1 MRYLRITGPDM
12 NNGEGCR
19 ITLWLPGC
27 AHKCRGCHNE
37 WTHNYNQGAD
47 FTEDTYVELLEKLTR
62 SYISGL
68 TISGGDPLYQSNDVL
83 ADLYEWITRIRMD
96 MPDKTIWLY
105 TGFNFEDL
113 RGIQMEIAQL
123 CDVIVDGPYIEGLR
137 DVSLPF
143 RGSSN
148 QRIIRIQQQ
157 MTKEEAKSK
166 YIISEQ
172 NKNDM
177 KKSIFK
183 GIINGQEFDNVNDY
197 NARMNELM
205 STGQTIEAST
215 STQIVDVDD
224 NAGCEQKCVVEEE
237 TTPTPDM
244 IPVFGGSNYSSVS
257 AYLDD
262 VVTDDGD
269 ENEKMLDNLS
279 HYLLENHNLITA
291 KLIKMDA
298 HARKHYQRE
307 LQEIFKVINR
317 VQESNKASIANI
329 EPKYEVLRA
338 GANVLELLTAE
349 YSNILDEID
358 KLNDRTFAADPD
370 NSDTTTKVRDKEE
383 LKKLAIDFMKSL
395 GLM

>member
-27 AHKCRGCHNE
+27 AHKCKGCHNE
-37 WTHNYNQGAD
+37 WTHNYDQGAD
-47 FTEDTYVELLEKLTR
+47 FTEDTYVELLEKLTP

-68 TISGGDPLYQSNDVL
+68 TISGGDPLYQSNNVL
-83 ADLYEWITRIRMD
+83 ADLYEWITRIRTD

-113 RGIQMEIAQL
+113 RGIQMEIAQM
-123 CDVIVDGPYIEGLR
+123 CDVIVDGPYIEELR

-215 STQIVDVDD
+215 STQIVDVEEENCNETDCIDMLPGFSNPNSHYIDD
-224 NAGCEQKCVVEEE
+224 NLNKDPQELGALFNDVYYPHISNAVQNMDEHAA
-237 TTPTPDM
+237 
-244 IPVFGGSNYSSVS
+244 SNYLVNIKAILGTINHDQNIS
-257 AYLDD
+257 L
-262 VVTDDGD
+262 G
-269 ENEKMLDNLS
+269 
-279 HYLLENHNLITA
+279 HIQQLENDIRTLNNGLGIIRVYRDLYEA
-291 KLIKMDA
+291 LEEKVNSKLEDLK
-298 HARKHYQRE
+298 
-307 LQEIFKVINR
+307 
-317 VQESNKASIANI
+317 NK
-329 EPKYEVLRA
+329 EVK
-338 GANVLELLTAE
+338 TP
-349 YSNILDEID
+349 S
-358 KLNDRTFAADPD
+358 
-370 NSDTTTKVRDKEE
+370 TTTKTDKDSDQIKKYTLEE
-383 LKKLAIDFMKSL
+383 PRAAINKLAKEIFGSDFSL
-395 GLM
+395 F

>member
-27 AHKCRGCHNE
+27 AHKCKGCHNE

-47 FTEDTYVELLEKLTR
+47 FTEDTYIELLEKLTP

-68 TISGGDPLYQSNDVL
+68 TISGGDPLYQSNNIL

-113 RGIQMEIAQL
+113 RGIQMEIAQM
-123 CDVIVDGPYIEGLR
+123 CDVIVDGPYIEELR

-148 QRIIRIQQQ
+148 QRIIHIQQQ
-157 MTKEEAKSK
+157 PTKEEVKNR

-177 KKSIFK
+177 KKNIFK
-183 GIINGQEFDNVNDY
+183 GIINGQEFDNVKDY
-197 NARMNELM
+197 NTRMNELM
-205 STGQTIEAST
+205 STGQDIQAST
-215 STQIVDVDD
+215 STQIVDVEDE
-224 NAGCEQKCVVEEE
+224 CEEKCEVREEVV
-237 TTPTPDM
+237 PTPDM
-244 IPVFGGSNYSSVS
+244 IPVFGSTNYESVG

-262 VVTDDGD
+262 VVTDNGE
-269 ENEKMLDNLS
+269 ENEKMLDNLER
-279 HYLLENHNLITA
+279 YLIDNHNLITE
-291 KLIKMDA
+291 KLIKMDV
-298 HARKHYQRE
+298 HARKNYKRE
-307 LQEIFKVINR
+307 LQEILAVIKKVHT
-317 VQESNKASIANI
+317 SNEASLANI
-329 EPKYEVLRA
+329 ESKYEVLRA
-338 GANVLELLTAE
+338 GADVLELLTTE
-349 YSNILDEID
+349 YSNLINEID
-358 KLNDRTFAADPD
+358 NLNIRTFTPDTACKVPD
-370 NSDTTTKVRDKEE
+370 NEKVKE
-383 LKKLAIDFMKSL
+383 LATALLHLL
-395 GLM
+395 GVQ

>member
-27 AHKCRGCHNE
+27 AHKCKGCHNE
-37 WTHNYNQGAD
+37 WTHDYNQGAD
-47 FTEDTYVELLEKLTR
+47 FTEDTYVELLEKLTP

-68 TISGGDPLYQSNDVL
+68 TISGGDPLYQSNNVL
-83 ADLYEWITRIRMD
+83 ADLYEWITRIRTD

-113 RGIQMEIAQL
+113 RGIQMEIAQM
-123 CDVIVDGPYIEGLR
+123 CDVIVDGPYIEELR

-148 QRIIRIQQQ
+148 QRIIHIQQQ

-197 NARMNELM
+197 NVRMNELM
-205 STGQTIEAST
+205 SAGQAIEAST
-215 STQIVDVDD
+215 STQVVDTDEKGEVCAKRKEAD
-224 NAGCEQKCVVEEE
+224 
-237 TTPTPDM
+237 PTPDM
-244 IPVFGGSNYSSVS
+244 IPVFGGTKYESVG

-262 VVTDDGD
+262 VVTDNGE
-269 ENEKMLDNLS
+269 ENEKMLDNLER
-279 HYLLENHNLITA
+279 YLIDNHNLITE
-291 KLIKMDA
+291 KLIKMDN
-298 HARKHYQRE
+298 HARKNYGHELRE
-307 LQEIFKVINR
+307 ILNVINK
-317 VQESNKASIANI
+317 VQASNEASIANI
-329 EPKYEVLRA
+329 ESKYEVLRA
-338 GANVLELLTAE
+338 GADVLELLSTE
-349 YSNILDEID
+349 YGNLIKEID
-358 KLNDRTFAADPD
+358 DLNNRTFTPETC
-370 NSDTTTKVRDKEE
+370 NSDAVCKVPDSEKVKE
-383 LKKLAIDFMKSL
+383 LATALLHLL
-395 GLM
+395 GVQ

>member
-27 AHKCRGCHNE
+27 AHKCKGCHNE

-47 FTEDTYVELLEKLTR
+47 FTEDTYVELLEKLTP

-68 TISGGDPLYQSNDVL
+68 TISGGDPLYQSNNVL
-83 ADLYEWITRIRMD
+83 ADLYEWITRIRTD

-113 RGIQMEIAQL
+113 RGIQMEIAQM
-123 CDVIVDGPYIEGLR
+123 CDVIVDGPYIEELR

-148 QRIIRIQQQ
+148 QRIIHIQQQ

-197 NARMNELM
+197 NVRMNELM
-205 STGQTIEAST
+205 SAGQAIEAST
-215 STQIVDVDD
+215 STQVVDTDEKGK
-224 NAGCEQKCVVEEE
+224 ACVKREEVA
-237 TTPTPDM
+237 PVPDM
-244 IPVFGGSNYSSVS
+244 IPVFGGTKYESVG

-262 VVTDDGD
+262 VVTDNGE
-269 ENEKMLDNLS
+269 ENEKMLDNLER
-279 HYLLENHNLITA
+279 YLIDNHNLISE
-291 KLIKMDA
+291 KLVKMDG
-298 HARKHYQRE
+298 HARKNYGRE
-307 LQEIFKVINR
+307 LSEILNVINK
-317 VQESNKASIANI
+317 VQTSNEASIANI
-329 EPKYEVLRA
+329 ESKYEVLRA
-338 GANVLELLTAE
+338 GADVLELLTTE
-349 YSNILDEID
+349 YGNLIKEID
-358 KLNDRTFAADPD
+358 DLNNRTFTPETC
-370 NSDTTTKVRDKEE
+370 NSDTACKVPDSEKVKE
-383 LKKLAIDFMKSL
+383 LATALLHLL
-395 GLM
+395 GVQ

>member
-27 AHKCRGCHNE
+27 AHKCKGCHNE

-47 FTEDTYVELLEKLTR
+47 FTEDTYVELLEKLTP

-68 TISGGDPLYQSNDVL
+68 TISGGDPLYQSNNVL
-83 ADLYEWITRIRMD
+83 ADLYEWITRIRTD

-105 TGFNFEDL
+105 TGFKFEDL
-113 RGIQMEIAQL
+113 RGIQMEIAQM
-123 CDVIVDGPYIEGLR
+123 CDVIVDGPYIEELR

-148 QRIIRIQQQ
+148 QRIIHIQQQ

-205 STGQTIEAST
+205 STGQAINAST
-215 STQIVDVDD
+215 STQVIDTDEKGEV
-224 NAGCEQKCVVEEE
+224 CVKREEAD
-237 TTPTPDM
+237 PTPDM
-244 IPVFGGSNYSSVS
+244 IPVFGGTKYESVG

-262 VVTDDGD
+262 VVTDNGE
-269 ENEKMLDNLS
+269 ENEKMLDNLER
-279 HYLLENHNLITA
+279 YLIDNHNLISE
-291 KLIKMDA
+291 KLVKMDG
-298 HARKHYQRE
+298 HARKNYGRE
-307 LQEIFKVINR
+307 LSEILNVINK
-317 VQESNKASIANI
+317 VQASNEASIANI
-329 EPKYEVLRA
+329 ESKYEVLRA
-338 GANVLELLTAE
+338 GADVLELLSTE
-349 YSNILDEID
+349 YGNLIKEID
-358 KLNDRTFAADPD
+358 DLNNRTFTHETHNPGTAYKMPD
-370 NSDTTTKVRDKEE
+370 NEKVKE
-383 LKKLAIDFMKSL
+383 LATALLHLL
-395 GLM
+395 GVQ

>member
-1 MRYLRITGPDM
+1 M

-27 AHKCRGCHNE
+27 AHKCKGCHNE

-47 FTEDTYVELLEKLTR
+47 FTEDTYVELLEKLTP

-68 TISGGDPLYQSNDVL
+68 TISGGDPLYQSNNIL
-83 ADLYEWITRIRMD
+83 ADLYEWITRIRTD

-113 RGIQMEIAQL
+113 RGIQMEIAQM
-123 CDVIVDGPYIEGLR
+123 CDVIVDGPYIEELR

-148 QRIIRIQQQ
+148 QRIIHIQQQ

-166 YIISEQ
+166 YITSEQ

-205 STGQTIEAST
+205 SAGQAIEAST
-215 STQIVDVDD
+215 STQVVDTDEKGEVC
-224 NAGCEQKCVVEEE
+224 AKREGVA
-237 TTPTPDM
+237 PTPDM
-244 IPVFGGSNYSSVS
+244 IPIFGGSNYASVS

-269 ENEKMLDNLS
+269 ENEKMLDNLEC
-279 HYLLENHNLITA
+279 YLIDNHNLISE
-291 KLIKMDA
+291 KLVKMDG
-298 HARKHYQRE
+298 HARKNYERE

-317 VQESNKASIANI
+317 VQESNKTSIANI
-329 EPKYEVLRA
+329 ESKYEVLRA
-338 GANVLELLTAE
+338 GADVLELLSTE
-349 YSNILDEID
+349 YGNLIKEID
-358 KLNDRTFAADPD
+358 DLNNRTFTPETC
-370 NSDTTTKVRDKEE
+370 NSDAVCKVPDSEKVKE
-383 LKKLAIDFMKSL
+383 LAIDFMKSL

>member
-27 AHKCRGCHNE
+27 AHKCKGCHNE

-47 FTEDTYVELLEKLTR
+47 FTEDTYVELLEKLTP

-68 TISGGDPLYQSNDVL
+68 TISGGDPLYQSNNVL
-83 ADLYEWITRIRMD
+83 ADLYEWITRIRTD

-113 RGIQMEIAQL
+113 RGIQMEIAQM
-123 CDVIVDGPYIEGLR
+123 CDVIVDGPYIEELR

-148 QRIIRIQQQ
+148 QRIIHIQQQ

-183 GIINGQEFDNVNDY
+183 GIINGQEFGNVNDY
-197 NARMNELM
+197 NTRMNELM
-205 STGQTIEAST
+205 STGQAINAST
-215 STQIVDVDD
+215 STQIVDTDEKGEVCVKREEVD
-224 NAGCEQKCVVEEE
+224 
-237 TTPTPDM
+237 PTPDM
-244 IPVFGGSNYSSVS
+244 IPVFGGTKYESVS

-262 VVTDDGD
+262 VVTDNGE
-269 ENEKMLDNLS
+269 ENEKMLDNLER
-279 HYLLENHNLITA
+279 YLIDNHNLISE
-291 KLIKMDA
+291 KLVKMDG
-298 HARKHYQRE
+298 HARKNYGRE
-307 LQEIFKVINR
+307 LQEILNVINK
-317 VQESNKASIANI
+317 VQASNEASIANI
-329 EPKYEVLRA
+329 ESKYEVLRA
-338 GANVLELLTAE
+338 GADVLELLTTE
-349 YSNILDEID
+349 YGNLIKEID
-358 KLNDRTFAADPD
+358 DLNNRTFTPETR
-370 NSDTTTKVRDKEE
+370 NSDAVCKVPDAEKVKE
-383 LKKLAIDFMKSL
+383 LATALLHLL
-395 GLM
+395 GVQ

>member
-1 MRYLRITGPDM
+1 MKYLRITGPDM

-27 AHKCRGCHNE
+27 AHKCKGCHNE

-47 FTEDTYVELLEKLTR
+47 FTEDTYVELLEKLTP

-68 TISGGDPLYQSNDVL
+68 TISGGDPLYQSNNVL
-83 ADLYEWITRIRMD
+83 ADLYEWITRIRTD

-113 RGIQMEIAQL
+113 LGIQMEIAQM
-123 CDVIVDGPYIEGLR
+123 CDVIVDGPYIEELR

-148 QRIIRIQQQ
+148 QRIIHIQQQ

-197 NARMNELM
+197 NTRMNELM

-224 NAGCEQKCVVEEE
+224 NAGCEQKCEVSEE

-244 IPVFGGSNYSSVS
+244 IPVFGGSNYASVS

-307 LQEIFKVINR
+307 LQEIFNVINR
-317 VQESNKASIANI
+317 VHESNKASIANI
-329 EPKYEVLRA
+329 ESKYKVLRA
-338 GANVLELLTAE
+338 GANVLELLSTE
-349 YSNILDEID
+349 YGNLIKEID
-358 KLNDRTFAADPD
+358 DLNNRTFTPETC
-370 NSDTTTKVRDKEE
+370 NSDAVCKVPDAEKVKE
-383 LKKLAIDFMKSL
+383 LATALLHLL
-395 GLM
+395 GVQ

>member
-27 AHKCRGCHNE
+27 AHKCKGCHNE

-47 FTEDTYVELLEKLTR
+47 FTEDTYVELLEKLTP

-68 TISGGDPLYQSNDVL
+68 TISGGDPLYQSNNVL
-83 ADLYEWITRIRMD
+83 ADLYEWITRIRTD

-113 RGIQMEIAQL
+113 RGIQMEIAQM
-123 CDVIVDGPYIEGLR
+123 CDVIVDGPYIEELR

-148 QRIIRIQQQ
+148 QRIIHIQQQ

-197 NARMNELM
+197 NTRMNELM
-205 STGQTIEAST
+205 SAGQAIEAST
-215 STQIVDVDD
+215 STQVVDTDEKGK
-224 NAGCEQKCVVEEE
+224 ACVKREEVA
-237 TTPTPDM
+237 PTPDM
-244 IPVFGGSNYSSVS
+244 IPVFGSTKYESVG

-262 VVTDDGD
+262 VVTDNGE
-269 ENEKMLDNLS
+269 ENEKMLDNLER
-279 HYLLENHNLITA
+279 YLIDNHNLISE
-291 KLIKMDA
+291 KLVKMDG
-298 HARKHYQRE
+298 HARKNYARE
-307 LQEIFKVINR
+307 LSEILNVINK
-317 VQESNKASIANI
+317 VQASNEASIANI
-329 EPKYEVLRA
+329 ESKYEVLRA
-338 GANVLELLTAE
+338 GADVLELLSTE
-349 YSNILDEID
+349 YGNLIKEID
-358 KLNDRTFAADPD
+358 DLNNRTFTPETC
-370 NSDTTTKVRDKEE
+370 NSDAACKVPDSEKVKE
-383 LKKLAIDFMKSL
+383 LATALLHLL
-395 GLM
+395 GVQ

>member
-27 AHKCRGCHNE
+27 AHKCKGCHNE

-47 FTEDTYVELLEKLTR
+47 FTEDTYVELLEKLTP

-68 TISGGDPLYQSNDVL
+68 TISGGDPLYQSNNVL
-83 ADLYEWITRIRMD
+83 ADLYEWITRIRTD

-105 TGFNFEDL
+105 TGFKFEDL
-113 RGIQMEIAQL
+113 RGIQMEIAQM
-123 CDVIVDGPYIEGLR
+123 CDVIVDGPYIEELR

-148 QRIIRIQQQ
+148 QRIIHIQQQ

-197 NARMNELM
+197 NTRMNELM
-205 STGQTIEAST
+205 STGRAINAST
-215 STQIVDVDD
+215 STQVIDTDEKGEV
-224 NAGCEQKCVVEEE
+224 CVKREED
-237 TTPTPDM
+237 PTPDM
-244 IPVFGGSNYSSVS
+244 IPVFGGTKYESVG

-262 VVTDDGD
+262 VVTDNGE
-269 ENEKMLDNLS
+269 ENEKMLDNLER
-279 HYLLENHNLITA
+279 YLIDNHNLISE
-291 KLIKMDA
+291 KLVKMDG
-298 HARKHYQRE
+298 HARKNYGRE
-307 LQEIFKVINR
+307 LSEILNVINK
-317 VQESNKASIANI
+317 VQASNEASIANI
-329 EPKYEVLRA
+329 ESKYEVLRA
-338 GANVLELLTAE
+338 GADVLELLSTE
-349 YSNILDEID
+349 YGNLIKEID
-358 KLNDRTFAADPD
+358 DLNNRTFTHETHNPGTAYKMPD
-370 NSDTTTKVRDKEE
+370 NEKVKE
-383 LKKLAIDFMKSL
+383 LAIDFMKSL